1 MWLRPVPRPTGL
13 SRERRGVPPRAPSVS
28 VIASAVQPLLIMK
41 RKSDTIQPSMTKEG
55 YRPTPEDELSPR
67 EQHKLEA
74 LELLIQGF
82 DEITESEGFQRYLET
97 MSRFHKYSYGNVM
110 LIMAQNPEATRVAG
124 YRRWQQL
131 GRQVKRG
138 EQGIKILVPRKQ
150 RLRDAK
156 TDEEDDEPLY
166 VIRGFGVG
174 TVFDVSQTEGEPLPE
189 PPRPEELEG
198 ESATSFWLADQL
210 RDYLEDRGVL
220 FQLTELDG
228 PKGTYHP
235 ALKRV
240 QLQVG
245 MSPDQTAKTLCHET
259 AHYQADHTAGV
270 HRRDAE
276 TVAEASSFVVLNH
289 YGIDTSGYSFPYIA
303 TWAQDRQVLTRNLSA
318 IQRVTDSLITSIDER
333 AGYGASFELF
343 RKGGETG

>member
-1 MWLRPVPRPTGL
+1 
-13 SRERRGVPPRAPSVS
+13 
-28 VIASAVQPLLIMK
+28 
-41 RKSDTIQPSMTKEG
+41 MTPEG
-55 YRPTPEDELSPR
+55 YRPAPEEELSPR
-67 EQHKLEA
+67 EQRKLEA

-82 DEITESEGFQRYLET
+82 DEITESEGFRRYLET
-97 MSRFHKYSYGNVM
+97 LGKFHHYSYGNVL

-124 YRRWQQL
+124 YRQWQQL

-138 EQGIKILVPRKQ
+138 EKGMKIMVPHKQ

-156 TDEEDDEPLY
+156 TDEEEGEPLY
-166 VIRGFGVG
+166 VVRGFGIG
-174 TVFDVSQTEGEPLPE
+174 TVFDLSQTEGEPLPE

-198 ESATSFWLADQL
+198 ESTRAFWLCDQL
-210 RDYLEDRGVL
+210 RDYLEERGVL
-220 FQLTELDG
+220 LQLTELDG

-259 AHYQADHTAGV
+259 AHYRADHTAGI

-289 YGIDTSGYSFPYIA
+289 YGIDTSSYSFPYVA
-303 TWAQDRQVLTRNLSA
+303 SWTEGDRQVLTRNLSA
-318 IQRVTDSLITSIDER
+318 IQRVSDSLITRIDER
-333 AGYGASFELF
+333 ARYGADFGAF
-343 RKGGETG
+343 REEDATG